1 MRRRGALA
9 IVAAALFATSCGSGG
24 GGRLSKEDYAKKAD
38 AICAK
43 YNRKIQAL
51 GPPKSLR
58 DIVGFADKALELTR
72 QGNDELKG
80 LKPPKSEEQTAKK
93 WVAQNDLVAN
103 AVADLRD
110 AAKKNDRVEIRAA
123 LRRGQAAN
131 RTANG
136 LARDLGLRVCPRG

>member
-1 MRRRGALA
+1 VRHAAALA
-9 IVAAALFATSCGSGG
+9 IAATALLVAGCGGG
-24 GGRLSKEDYAKKAD
+24 GGRLSKQDYAKQAD

-51 GPPKSLR
+51 GAPKSLAE
-58 DIVGFADKALELTR
+58 IPGFADKALKLTR
-72 QGNDELKG
+72 QGNDELES
-80 LKPPKSEEQTAKK
+80 LKPPKSEEQTAKR
-93 WVAQNDLVAN
+93 WGAQNDLVAN

-110 AAKKNDRVEIRAA
+110 AAKKNDRAEIRAA

-131 RTANG
+131 RTANA

>member
-1 MRRRGALA
+1 VSR
-9 IVAAALFATSCGSGG
+9 VAALLAATALLAAGCGSGG
-24 GGRLSKEDYAKKAD
+24 GGRLSKDDYAKQAD

-51 GPPKSLR
+51 GRPTSLA
-58 DIVGFADKALELTR
+58 DLAGFADRALKLTR

-80 LKPPKSEEQTAKK
+80 LKPPKSEEQTAKE
-93 WVAQNDLVAN
+93 WVAHNDLVAK

-110 AAKKNDRVEIRAA
+110 AARKNDRVEIRAA

-131 RTANG
+131 RTANA
-136 LARDLGLRVCPRG
+136 LARDLGMRVCPRG

>member
-1 MRRRGALA
+1 VRR
-9 IVAAALFATSCGSGG
+9 AAALLIVTTALAASCGGGG
-24 GGRLSKEDYAKKAD
+24 GGRLSKADYAKQAD
-38 AICAK
+38 AICVK

-51 GPPKSLR
+51 GPPKSLA
-58 DIVGFADKALELTR
+58 DIVGFANKALKLTR

-110 AAKKNDRVEIRAA
+110 AAKKNDRAEIRAA
-123 LRRGQAAN
+123 LRRGQSAN
-131 RTANG
+131 RTANA
-136 LARDLGLRVCPRG
+136 LARDLGLRVCPSG